1 MAKVLVATEKP
12 FAAAAVAGIK
22 EVIEGAGNQL
32 VLLEKYTDKAQL
44 LKVAFEVKPIVK
56 GSPENMVMI
65 YVDLKNVTD
74 KPMMYKMTA
83 ILDDKYGGEGIVP
96 VDEQRQKRV
105 APGEVVTGK
114 IAVTYDKLPTNFV
127 LFIDEETL

>member
-1 MAKVLVATEKP
+1 MKKIIFIICLLSVVMAAQV
-12 FAAAAVAGIK
+12 FADDHV
-22 EVIEGAGNQL
+22 V
-32 VLLEKYTDKAQL
+32 TDKAQL

-105 APGEVVTGK
+105 APGETVTGK

>member
-1 MAKVLVATEKP
+1 MKKIIFIICLLSVVMAAQV
-12 FAAAAVAGIK
+12 FADDHV
-22 EVIEGAGNQL
+22 V
-32 VLLEKYTDKAQL
+32 TDKAKL